1 MEKITR
7 QMEEE
12 CGMDRSAAMTDMR
25 YTFIRRLCHQTVIKP
40 KESKERIRSQR
51 LDRFLTGKWTA
62 ILMVIF
68 QCVVAWLIA
77 WAVHLI
83 GSILL

>member
-1 MEKITR
+1 
-7 QMEEE
+7 
-12 CGMDRSAAMTDMR
+12 MTLGR
-25 YTFIRRLCHQTVIKP
+25 G
-40 KESKERIRSQR
+40 S
-51 LDRFLTGKWTA
+51 A

-68 QCVVAWLIA
+68 QCVVAWLVA